1 MDIDWFAFTFVMFA
15 LHIGNVLIEDFSRAS
30 YTETFAKD
38 ETPEVLIKIM
48 GKTVKPNTIVLAG
61 LIFIRAVQVALI
73 SQFRDQSRKLKEYSG
88 NIWIGLL
95 FMYLVLTIF
104 TMMYKQ

>member
-38 ETPEVLIKIM
+38 ETPDEVLFKII

-73 SQFRDQSRKLKEYSG
+73 S
-88 NIWIGLL
+88 
-95 FMYLVLTIF
+95 
-104 TMMYKQ
+104 